1 MIPSSLELNSDD
13 FPFFGNLKRT
23 SGSREKLEK
32 SSFENRDNHHQPRDE
47 TMMMIRKPKSV
58 ARCQKLGQCWRIRKG
73 FKRNKYCSKIV
84 ERYKWQRE
92 IVVIFMRERFVIES
106 GWQLNQIFWFGSKNT
121 ALPFLLSLPL
131 QPANGEYP
139 RTLPEYDNFYD
150 DLMTIKTLYD
160 DEKIAMMM
168 LSRWWRFFHSFPTDW
183 SMQTKRINLP
193 KYDFRTLKL
202 TKI

>member
-1 MIPSSLELNSDD
+1 
-13 FPFFGNLKRT
+13 
-23 SGSREKLEK
+23 
-32 SSFENRDNHHQPRDE
+32 
-47 TMMMIRKPKSV
+47 
-58 ARCQKLGQCWRIRKG
+58 
-73 FKRNKYCSKIV
+73 
-84 ERYKWQRE
+84 
-92 IVVIFMRERFVIES
+92 MRERFVIES

-168 LSRWWRFFHSFPTDW
+168 LARWWRFFHSFPTDW
-183 SMQTKRINLP
+183 SMQKKVSIFQSTISALWNWPKSNLEIARGGGGAETLRP
-193 KYDFRTLKL
+193 LRQKYRNTVEKYEKYAQIPVSLVGFILK
-202 TKI
+202 